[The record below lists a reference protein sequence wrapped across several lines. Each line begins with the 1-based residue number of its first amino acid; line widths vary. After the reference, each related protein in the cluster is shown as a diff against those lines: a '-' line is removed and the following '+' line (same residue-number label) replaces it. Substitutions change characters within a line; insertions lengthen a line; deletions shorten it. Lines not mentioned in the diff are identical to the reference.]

1 MKNYNAIL
9 SDDPEEI
16 AEDSNANRA
25 KKNRSKAEKLKSFG
39 ETKGCRQI
47 LADGGKIKFY
57 VKPNQDIE
65 SRLEHYRV
73 MYPDAK
79 IVK

>member
-9 SDDPEEI
+9 SDDPDEI

-25 KKNRSKAEKLKSFG
+25 RKNRSKAEKMKEYG
-39 ETKGCRQI
+39 ITTGCREI
-47 LADGGKIKFY
+47 VADKGKVKFY

-65 SRLEHYRV
+65 ERLEHYRT